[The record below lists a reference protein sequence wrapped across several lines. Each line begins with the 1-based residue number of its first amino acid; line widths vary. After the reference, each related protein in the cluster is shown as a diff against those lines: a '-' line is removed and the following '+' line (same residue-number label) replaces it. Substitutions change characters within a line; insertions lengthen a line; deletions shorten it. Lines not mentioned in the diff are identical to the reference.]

1 MSILSLDDA
10 PPLPV
15 VCIFSL
21 GPGSEPTGGALIH
34 ELTRI
39 TPTKVYHVPSG
50 SNTGDS
56 SLDPSSWYRLEH
68 VVRTAE
74 VPCVFVYDA
83 TTLSNISGDND
94 TEPLNEWL
102 NQVGSLLA
110 AADER
115 HEIIF
120 VYDRSHDDR
129 VRAPLSMPSLSA
141 SISSNTSLSKPLDDD
156 ASDSLSTIP
165 PGLQSTFLPFVR
177 ARPILLR
184 TPLARFNTA
193 QVLDRLLSS
202 LPPAPPKAWLAARS
216 KALAQAKSQ
225 ASSPHGSKPGTPKG
239 SKVSKLRRP
248 RNLSGMP
255 SPISETASDGGGS
268 PSSRSPLTSPVRSPV
283 RSFPTAAQDASDEND
298 AIEAALA
305 RRALVR
311 QHFEDK
317 IFLRPSPNDLPMDS
331 LEHGV
336 YS

>member
-10 PPLPV
+10 PPLPI

-21 GPGSEPTGGALIH
+21 GPGAEPTGGALIH

-39 TPTKVYHVPSG
+39 TPTKVYHVPSD
-50 SNTGDS
+50 SNADDS
-56 SLDPSSWYRLEH
+56 AQDPILWYRLER
-68 VVRTAE
+68 VARTAE
-74 VPCVFVYDA
+74 VPCVFVYNA
-83 TTLSNISGDND
+83 TTFNNSNGMDDS
-94 TEPLNEWL
+94 EPPTEWL
-102 NQVGSLLA
+102 QQVGSLLT

-120 VYDRSHDDR
+120 VYDRSLDDCEWPP
-129 VRAPLSMPSLSA
+129 VLAPSSA
-141 SISSNTSLSKPLDDD
+141 SIDSSTSLIGNPLGDD

-165 PGLQSTFLPFVR
+165 LSLQSTFLPFVR

-202 LPPAPPKAWLAARS
+202 LPPAPPKAWLAARA

-225 ASSPHGSKPGTPKG
+225 ASSPHASKPGTPKG

-255 SPISETASDGGGS
+255 SPISETASDGSGS
-268 PSSRSPLTSPVRSPV
+268 PARSPLTSPVRG
-283 RSFPTAAQDASDEND
+283 FPANGSALHDASDEND

-311 QHFEDK
+311 EHFQDK

-331 LEHGV
+331 LEHGT
-336 YS
+336 